1 MSSEPTAAVAEVPP
15 TVETTALSFQQIV
28 SSVLHGDFSVLSQPN
43 VVDFAE
49 KAGLSVALVFIVMF
63 LAWTISGWVSGVVQ
77 SSLTKL
83 RFDATLTK
91 FLAKLVRWGVLFL
104 AALGCLDKFGVG
116 TTGFAAVIGATGL
129 AIGLAFQGTLSN
141 FAAGAMLLIFRPY
154 KVGDVVNIANYL
166 GTVDEIE
173 LFTTSID
180 TFDNRRIIIPNSE
193 IFGAVIENI
202 THNRL
207 RRIDIDVGVSYRADV
222 DQTREVLIA
231 ALRSVPG
238 IVATPEPN
246 AILTALGNSSVD
258 WQVRAWGPTKDFGA
272 LKHAVIRAVKMH
284 LDDAGLEIP
293 YPQMDLHLR
302 SQAQPEILRRAA

>member
-1 MSSEPTAAVAEVPP
+1 MVPEAAAATETATTIEPAP
-15 TVETTALSFQQIV
+15 LSYLDIASQL
-28 SSVLHGDFSVLSQPN
+28 LHGDFSYFTQPSFL
-43 VVDFAE
+43 DFAE

-63 LAWTISGWVSGVVQ
+63 TAWTASAWASGAVQ

-91 FLAKLVRWGVLFL
+91 FLAKLVRWGVLL
-104 AALGCLDKFGVG
+104 MATLGCLGKFGVE
-116 TTGFAAVIGATGL
+116 TTSFAAVIGATGL

-154 KVGDVVNIANYL
+154 KVGDVVHIAGYA

-180 TFDNRRIIIPNSE
+180 TSDNRRIIIPNGE

-207 RRIDIDVGVSYRADV
+207 RRIDVSVGVSYSADI
-222 DQTREVLIA
+222 DRTKDVLLA
-231 ALRSVPG
+231 ALKSVPG
-238 IVATPEPN
+238 IVHTPEPS
-246 AILTALGNSSVD
+246 ASLSALGASSVD
-258 WQVRAWGPTKDFGA
+258 WGVSVWGPTKDYGA
-272 LKHAVIRAVKMH
+272 IKHAVMRAVKMH
-284 LDDAGLEIP
+284 LDKAGIDIP
-293 YPQMDLHLR
+293 FPQMDVR
-302 SQAQPEILRRAA
+302 VQQPAQAEILRRAA

>member
-1 MSSEPTAAVAEVPP
+1 MPPEPAAITETAD
-15 TVETTALSFQQIV
+15 LSFQQIA
-28 SSVLHGDFSVLSQPN
+28 SQLLHGDFSVLTQPS
-43 VVDFAE
+43 VLDFAE
-49 KAGLSVALVFIVMF
+49 TAGLSIALVFIVMF
-63 LAWTISGWVSGVVQ
+63 GAWTASGWASGLVE

-91 FLAKLVRWGVLFL
+91 FLAKLVRWGVLL
-104 AALGCLDKFGVG
+104 MATLGCLGKFGVE
-116 TTGFAAVIGATGL
+116 TTSFAAVIGATGL

-207 RRIDIDVGVSYRADV
+207 RRIDVAVGVSYNADV
-222 DQTREVLIA
+222 DRTKEVLLA
-231 ALRSVPG
+231 ALKSVPG
-238 IVATPEPN
+238 IVHKPEPS
-246 AILTALGNSSVD
+246 ASLTALGASSVD
-258 WQVRAWGPTKDFGA
+258 WNVSVWEPTKDFGA
-272 LKHAVIRAVKMH
+272 VKHGAIRAIKMY
-284 LDDAGLEIP
+284 LDQASIEIP
-293 YPQMDLHLR
+293 FPQMDIR
-302 SQAQPEILRRAA
+302 VQQPAQAEVYRRAA

>member
-1 MSSEPTAAVAEVPP
+1 MVSEAAAATETA
-15 TVETTALSFQQIV
+15 TTIRPAPLSYLDIGSQL
-28 SSVLHGDFSVLSQPN
+28 LHGDFSYFTQPSFL
-43 VVDFAE
+43 DFAE

-63 LAWTISGWVSGVVQ
+63 LAWTASAWASGAVQ

-91 FLAKLVRWGVLFL
+91 FLAKLVRWGVLL
-104 AALGCLDKFGVG
+104 MATLGCLGKFGVE
-116 TTGFAAVIGATGL
+116 TTSFAAVIGATGL

-154 KVGDVVNIANYL
+154 KVGDVVHIAGYA

-180 TFDNRRIIIPNSE
+180 TSDNRRIIIPNGE

-207 RRIDIDVGVSYRADV
+207 RRIDVTVGVSYSADI
-222 DQTREVLIA
+222 DRTKDVLLA
-231 ALRSVPG
+231 ALKSVPG
-238 IVATPEPN
+238 IVHTPEPS
-246 AILTALGNSSVD
+246 AMLSALGASSVD
-258 WQVRAWGPTKDFGA
+258 WGVSVWGPTNDYGA
-272 LKHAVIRAVKMH
+272 IKHAAMRAVKMH
-284 LDDAGLEIP
+284 LDQAGIEIP
-293 YPQMDLHLR
+293 YPQMDVR
-302 SQAQPEILRRAA
+302 VQQPAQAEIFRRAA